1 MKLILHKIYDG
12 YLFFQF
18 KMSKKYRDEIDYPKI
33 YTQIFVTFYTNAV
46 WIIILFMFLYIRV
59 TRNIVQNRVF
69 WGLLISTIFFIISQ
83 LLERHLKKV
92 GFVEE
97 VYEYYSSLSDE
108 EKKQKAKKGLFYNM
122 IPLCVIPLVIIL
134 LCYVIEQLT

>member
-1 MKLILHKIYDG
+1 M
-12 YLFFQF
+12 
-18 KMSKKYRDEIDYPKI
+18 DY
-33 YTQIFVTFYTNAV
+33 
-46 WIIILFMFLYIRV
+46 
-59 TRNIVQNRVF
+59 NIVHVSM
-69 WGLLISTIFFIISQ
+69 GLLISTIFFIISQ

-108 EKKQKAKKGLFYNM
+108 EKKQKSKKGLYYNF

>member
-1 MKLILHKIYDG
+1 
-12 YLFFQF
+12 
-18 KMSKKYRDEIDYPKI
+18 
-33 YTQIFVTFYTNAV
+33 
-46 WIIILFMFLYIRV
+46 MFLYIRV

>member
-12 YLFFQF
+12 FFFFQF
-18 KMSKKYRDEIDYPKI
+18 KMSKKYRGEIDYPKI

-46 WIIILFMFLYIRV
+46 WIIILFLFLYIRV

-69 WGLLISTIFFIISQ
+69 WGLLISAIFFIISEF
-83 LLERHLKKV
+83 LERHLKKV
-92 GFVEE
+92 GFIEE

-108 EKKQKAKKGLFYNM
+108 EKNQKAKKGLFYNV